1 MAWEGKTME
10 VDMMVVSL
18 IVGLIGVIFL
28 ILGYMVWK
36 KEKISL
42 FHDYH
47 YDKVS
52 EEDKTAFCTISGI
65 GVVLIGAGVLLAA
78 VLIALTNSVWS
89 CIPIAIGFVAGLILL
104 VYAGMKFNR

>member
-10 VDMMVVSL
+10 VKMIVVSL

-52 EEDKTAFCTISGI
+52 EEDKTAFCTISGAR
-65 GVVLIGAGVLLAA
+65 LIRIKNEV
-78 VLIALTNSVWS
+78 
-89 CIPIAIGFVAGLILL
+89 AIGFENRYHVSKLWIGGVL
-104 VYAGMKFNR
+104 YA